1 MGDRAPDPDVA
12 EEWLLKFFGGL
23 KMKVI
28 EEGLSAQLEEVN
40 NKMGQVGFLFN
51 YLLFIIGINFKVG
64 DYAKVCQG
72 AIKNGLKRR

>member
-1 MGDRAPDPDVA
+1 
-12 EEWLLKFFGGL
+12 
-23 KMKVI
+23 MKVV